1 VKRGIVGL
9 LILALV
15 LLIPLPARVIAA
27 TKWTVRA
34 GADRENKALQAL
46 LFLPKEITVN
56 EGDTVLWALGGSDHS
71 IFFPADQKPPDLII
85 PGKAKGVLL
94 WNPVIFLP
102 SMQKTYDGSG
112 PLSGGV
118 IGQEMGLPKTY
129 QVTFTKAGTYKYV
142 CMFHPGMEGAVTVQA
157 AGTANPKTQAE
168 YTKMAVEQANAAI
181 AKAKELRQATKPVV
195 AGEPG
200 KRTFTLDMVGSP
212 KDMATFYRFAAD
224 RLEIKRGETVTW
236 VMKDP
241 TELHTVSFG
250 VGNKPFDIVT
260 VKPEPKGPPQFLVNM
275 QTFVPAGGK
284 VHTGKGF
291 YNSGF
296 ILPGPPGVQSY
307 SLTFSRSGTYEYICA
322 THLIFGMKGTIVV
335 K

>member
-1 VKRGIVGL
+1 MKRGIVGL

-15 LLIPLPARVIAA
+15 LLIPLPARVHAA

-34 GADRENKALQAL
+34 GAERESKALQAL
-46 LFLPKEITVN
+46 AFLPKEITVN
-56 EGDTVLWALGGSDHS
+56 EGDAVLWALGGADHS
-71 IFFPADQKPPDLII
+71 IFFPADQKAPDLIV

-102 SMQKTYDGSG
+102 SPQKTYDGSA

-118 IGQEMGLPKTY
+118 IGQSMGLPKTY
-129 QVTFTKAGTYKYV
+129 QVTFTKTGTYKYV
-142 CMFHPGMEGAVTVQA
+142 CVFHPGMEGTVTVQA

-168 YTKMAVEQANAAI
+168 YDKMAVEQANAAI
-181 AKAKELRQATKPVV
+181 AKARELKQGSKPIVT
-195 AGEPG
+195 GEPG
-200 KRTFTLDMVGSP
+200 KRTFTLDMVGSME
-212 KDMATFYRFAAD
+212 DVATFYRFPVD
-224 RLEIKRGETVTW
+224 RLEIRRGETVTW

-250 VGNKPFDIVT
+250 VGKRPFDIVT
-260 VKPEPKGPPQFLVNM
+260 VKPEPKGPPQFLVTM
-275 QTFVPAGGK
+275 ETFVPAGGK

-296 ILPGPPGVQSY
+296 MLVGPPGVQSY
-307 SLTFSRSGTYEYICA
+307 SLTFSRSGTYEYICS

>member
-1 VKRGIVGL
+1 M
-9 LILALV
+9 ILALV

-34 GADRENKALQAL
+34 GADRENKALQANA
-46 LFLPKEITVN
+46 FLPKNITIN
-56 EGDTVLWALGGSDHS
+56 EGDTVLWALGGGDHT

-85 PGKAKGVLL
+85 PGKEKGILL

-112 PLSGGV
+112 PFSGGV
-118 IGQEMGLPKTY
+118 MGQEMGLPKTY
-129 QVTFTKAGTYKYV
+129 ETTFTKAGTYKYV
-142 CMFHPGMEGAVTVQA
+142 CMFHPGMEGSVTVQA
-157 AGTANPKTQAE
+157 AGTAVPKTQAE
-168 YTKMAVEQANAAI
+168 YDKMAVEQAEAAI
-181 AKAKELRQATKPVV
+181 AKARELKQGSKPIV
-195 AGEPG
+195 AGMPG
-200 KRTFTLDMVGSP
+200 KRTFTLNMVGSM
-212 KDMATFYRFAAD
+212 KEMATFFRFPVD
-224 RLEIKRGETVTW
+224 RLEIRRGETVTW

-250 VGNKPFDIVT
+250 VGKRPFDVVT
-260 VKPEPKGPPQFLVNM
+260 VKPQPKGPPQFLVTM
-275 QTFVPAGGK
+275 ETFVPAGGK

-296 ILPGPPGVQSY
+296 MLPGPPGVQSY